1 MRPDAGRTRTEQGRT
16 HRVSGVWTC
25 GTVRALLRNTTI
37 VGELRYGVQ
46 SEGHHRR
53 LGENGPRLLEDHDQ
67 PDEKP
72 KMVYNPQDLII
83 RSSLPGFTPP
93 VSNEVFDSAQAV
105 LDERGKHQRG
115 ISKTNDPGRYP
126 LSTRVYDMNC
136 GYPMYARTSGERR
149 LYTCGRY
156 INTYGD
162 QCDHNQVDA
171 EAALE
176 LVLGAL
182 RQRVLQCGGRE
193 ALAKAAS
200 ERQPQAAQAEMQF
213 LQDRLKSLEDEL
225 RLLEKNLGR
234 AEDDNDF
241 KVLSRQCREKR
252 LSRPVRRSNRTN

>member
-1 MRPDAGRTRTEQGRT
+1 MRWCCVRPDAGRTRTEQGRT

-115 ISKTNDPGRYP
+115 ISKAKDPGRYP

-176 LVLGAL
+176 FVLG
-182 RQRVLQCGGRE
+182 VLANAFCS
-193 ALAKAAS
+193 AAD
-200 ERQPQAAQAEMQF
+200 A
-213 LQDRLKSLEDEL
+213 
-225 RLLEKNLGR
+225 
-234 AEDDNDF
+234 
-241 KVLSRQCREKR
+241 R
-252 LSRPVRRSNRTN
+252 LSPKPPRNDNLKLLKPKCSFFRTV